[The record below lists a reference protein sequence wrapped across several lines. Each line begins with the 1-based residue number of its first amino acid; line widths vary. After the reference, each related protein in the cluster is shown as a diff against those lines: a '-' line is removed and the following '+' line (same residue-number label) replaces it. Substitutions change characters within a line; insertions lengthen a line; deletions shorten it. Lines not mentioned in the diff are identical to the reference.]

1 MSAALATFAL
11 PAAALMTWALIR
23 SPLGRRV
30 VDRAPLARR
39 DDERLQPARQHGR
52 ARGDD
57 GGDRVRLLRRRRVD
71 DPRQPAR
78 ARPRPGRRA
87 RLRGLLAVQP
97 AARQGRRGLHGRL
110 GEPAARLRARRARP
124 LGELEGGGDD
134 GRGALPAD
142 PRPRGADP
150 RHDARHDRPRP
161 RGAADLP
168 GRTRPHVAPARLPR
182 ALREAR
188 RAAPRPRHREHV
200 PEAHLRRNAARAPR
214 STVRALHPLRPLPRR
229 LALRGRAGGD
239 GDDHGGRPLGARGLR
254 VHHSESALGRLPA
267 ERLRRRLAALHDPR
281 RCFSARRAGAL
292 PFSHRAEG
300 PRGRAP
306 HAPRGSR
313 PRGPQPPARAAR
325 DAGRARRR
333 LRRRRS
339 APAPPPSAGRPGP
352 RRRRR
357 HRVDPRDRAARPRPG
372 DDPGRAA
379 RTARLRRLR
388 LRAGRRDVPL
398 RAAAD
403 GSRPTRHPR
412 RVGRVTT
419 VAVAAPARTRLERL
433 SSALPILT
441 VFAWLCLVYGVE
453 AWLHGTPWL
462 FTDELETAQL
472 SRAIA
477 ATGHAA
483 RRGQPHPF
491 GSLYNFLIAPAWWLH
506 SVLDAYSTIKY
517 LGVAVMTS
525 VVFPAYWLARMVVS
539 PRPALFAAAA
549 SAAIPAF
556 LYAPMLLP
564 EPLAYPYSALC
575 LFLIAKALSTR
586 GAWWIGALTI
596 GLGVFPVVA
605 GLSALVRP
613 RGVVRTERER
623 AFVAVAAASVAG
635 FAWYTAIKAAY
646 VSTVFST
653 LTEERNLI
661 YVSPVLFVATALFLE
676 RPRVRLLP
684 VAGAAALA
692 GYVLVGTDYKMDVH
706 LYNDAPGLSIL
717 QSANRNLGLTPHGA
731 RIVLLSVLAASVA
744 VLLAPRVRR
753 VPAWAVR
760 GLVVTAA
767 LFVLAWNITGQMAA
781 ASASRNFSDE
791 LLHNYPRPLNWLD
804 QDDHG
809 EPAMYLGQQITD
821 ANGLWLLEFWNKSLH
836 YVWSLDGTAKG
847 PGPTLSPDLLAP
859 DGRIT
864 DAPGIRYAVVDP
876 GIDLVGRPVTSVEHH
891 GGGAAQDWRL
901 YRIVPPL
908 RLVDAATG
916 IYADGWAGEQSAYS
930 RYRTPG
936 DQPGFVVVNVSR
948 AAWNGPAP
956 PGHVTIRVG
965 PLRVEDKQPALA
977 SVTQIRR
984 WKVES
989 GLERSFVIPTPKP
1002 PFRVEV
1008 LISPTF
1014 VPAQEDSHSSD
1025 VREFGAQ
1032 VSFGFRPR

>member
-188 RAAPRPRHREHV
+188 RAPPRPDRGRAWRHEPRVQQHQQRRRPPRRGAPYLRAARPVRDLPLRPGARTRGPDGAGRDPRPPPRRGARRLRDRRRRVLRVVPALRPRHREHV

-281 RCFSARRAGAL
+281 RCFPARRAGAL

-306 HAPRGSR
+306 HAHRGSG

-684 VAGAAALA
+684 VA
-692 GYVLVGTDYKMDVH
+692 
-706 LYNDAPGLSIL
+706 
-717 QSANRNLGLTPHGA
+717 
-731 RIVLLSVLAASVA
+731 
-744 VLLAPRVRR
+744 
-753 VPAWAVR
+753 
-760 GLVVTAA
+760 
-767 LFVLAWNITGQMAA
+767 
-781 ASASRNFSDE
+781 
-791 LLHNYPRPLNWLD
+791 
-804 QDDHG
+804 
-809 EPAMYLGQQITD
+809 
-821 ANGLWLLEFWNKSLH
+821 
-836 YVWSLDGTAKG
+836 
-847 PGPTLSPDLLAP
+847 
-859 DGRIT
+859 
-864 DAPGIRYAVVDP
+864 
-876 GIDLVGRPVTSVEHH
+876 
-891 GGGAAQDWRL
+891 
-901 YRIVPPL
+901 
-908 RLVDAATG
+908 
-916 IYADGWAGEQSAYS
+916 
-930 RYRTPG
+930 
-936 DQPGFVVVNVSR
+936 
-948 AAWNGPAP
+948 
-956 PGHVTIRVG
+956 
-965 PLRVEDKQPALA
+965 
-977 SVTQIRR
+977 
-984 WKVES
+984 
-989 GLERSFVIPTPKP
+989 
-1002 PFRVEV
+1002 
-1008 LISPTF
+1008 
-1014 VPAQEDSHSSD
+1014 
-1025 VREFGAQ
+1025 
-1032 VSFGFRPR
+1032 

>member
-1 MSAALATFAL
+1 
-11 PAAALMTWALIR
+11 
-23 SPLGRRV
+23 
-30 VDRAPLARR
+30 
-39 DDERLQPARQHGR
+39 
-52 ARGDD
+52 
-57 GGDRVRLLRRRRVD
+57 
-71 DPRQPAR
+71 
-78 ARPRPGRRA
+78 
-87 RLRGLLAVQP
+87 
-97 AARQGRRGLHGRL
+97 
-110 GEPAARLRARRARP
+110 
-124 LGELEGGGDD
+124 
-134 GRGALPAD
+134 
-142 PRPRGADP
+142 
-150 RHDARHDRPRP
+150 
-161 RGAADLP
+161 
-168 GRTRPHVAPARLPR
+168 
-182 ALREAR
+182 
-188 RAAPRPRHREHV
+188 
-200 PEAHLRRNAARAPR
+200 
-214 STVRALHPLRPLPRR
+214 
-229 LALRGRAGGD
+229 
-239 GDDHGGRPLGARGLR
+239 
-254 VHHSESALGRLPA
+254 
-267 ERLRRRLAALHDPR
+267 
-281 RCFSARRAGAL
+281 
-292 PFSHRAEG
+292 
-300 PRGRAP
+300 
-306 HAPRGSR
+306 
-313 PRGPQPPARAAR
+313 
-325 DAGRARRR
+325 
-333 LRRRRS
+333 
-339 APAPPPSAGRPGP
+339 
-352 RRRRR
+352 
-357 HRVDPRDRAARPRPG
+357 
-372 DDPGRAA
+372 
-379 RTARLRRLR
+379 
-388 LRAGRRDVPL
+388 
-398 RAAAD
+398 
-403 GSRPTRHPR
+403 
-412 RVGRVTT
+412 VTT
-419 VAVAAPARTRLERL
+419 VAIAAPARTRLERL

-483 RRGQPHPF
+483 RRGEPHPF
-491 GSLYNFLIAPAWWLH
+491 GSLYNVLIAPAWWLH

-525 VVFPAYWLARMVVS
+525 VVFPAYWLARMIVS

-586 GAWWIGALTI
+586 GAWWIGGAAIASAIAPLVRSELGVIPAVYVLAALGLAWHGRWARRWRERWSTWDWIGAATLIAGVLIVVNSYVTHRSFSWYVATTLYKDRMIDYGLWAVGALTI

-623 AFVAVAAASVAG
+623 AFVAVAAASLAG

-646 VSTVFST
+646 VSAYFST

-676 RPRVRLLP
+676 RPRVRVLP
-684 VAGAAALA
+684 VLGASALA
-692 GYVLVGTDYKMDVH
+692 AYVLVGTDYKMDVH

-731 RIVLLSVLAASVA
+731 RIVLLGLLAASVA

-760 GLVVTAA
+760 GLLVTAA
-767 LFVLAWNITGQMAA
+767 LFVLAWNVTGQMAA
-781 ASASRNFSDE
+781 ASASRNFADE

-809 EPAMYLGQQITD
+809 KPAMYLGQQITD

-864 DAPGIRYAVVDP
+864 DAPGIQYAVVDP
-876 GIDLVGRPVTSVEHH
+876 GIELVGIPAGQIEHR

-901 YRIVPPL
+901 YKIAPPL

-916 IYADGWAGEQSAYS
+916 IYADGWAGKESAYS

-936 DQPGFVVVNVSR
+936 NRPGFVVVNVSR

-965 PLRVEDKQPALA
+965 PLRVKDKQPALA

-989 GLERSFVIPTPKP
+989 GLQQSFVIPTPKP

-1014 VPAQEDSHSSD
+1014 VPAQIDPHSSD

>member
-1 MSAALATFAL
+1 
-11 PAAALMTWALIR
+11 
-23 SPLGRRV
+23 
-30 VDRAPLARR
+30 
-39 DDERLQPARQHGR
+39 
-52 ARGDD
+52 
-57 GGDRVRLLRRRRVD
+57 
-71 DPRQPAR
+71 
-78 ARPRPGRRA
+78 
-87 RLRGLLAVQP
+87 
-97 AARQGRRGLHGRL
+97 
-110 GEPAARLRARRARP
+110 
-124 LGELEGGGDD
+124 
-134 GRGALPAD
+134 
-142 PRPRGADP
+142 
-150 RHDARHDRPRP
+150 
-161 RGAADLP
+161 
-168 GRTRPHVAPARLPR
+168 
-182 ALREAR
+182 
-188 RAAPRPRHREHV
+188 
-200 PEAHLRRNAARAPR
+200 
-214 STVRALHPLRPLPRR
+214 
-229 LALRGRAGGD
+229 
-239 GDDHGGRPLGARGLR
+239 
-254 VHHSESALGRLPA
+254 
-267 ERLRRRLAALHDPR
+267 
-281 RCFSARRAGAL
+281 
-292 PFSHRAEG
+292 
-300 PRGRAP
+300 
-306 HAPRGSR
+306 
-313 PRGPQPPARAAR
+313 
-325 DAGRARRR
+325 
-333 LRRRRS
+333 
-339 APAPPPSAGRPGP
+339 
-352 RRRRR
+352 
-357 HRVDPRDRAARPRPG
+357 
-372 DDPGRAA
+372 
-379 RTARLRRLR
+379 
-388 LRAGRRDVPL
+388 
-398 RAAAD
+398 
-403 GSRPTRHPR
+403 
-412 RVGRVTT
+412 VTT

-586 GAWWIGALTI
+586 GAWWIGGAAIACAVAPLVRSELGVIPAVYVLAALGLAWHGRWARRWRERWSTWDWIGAATLIAGVLIVVNAYVTHRSFSWYVATTLYKDRMIDYGLWAVGALTI

-804 QDDHG
+804 QADHG

-916 IYADGWAGEQSAYS
+916 IYADGWAGKQSAYS

-936 DQPGFVVVNVSR
+936 NQPGFVVVNVSR

>member
-1 MSAALATFAL
+1 VTS
-11 PAAALMTWALIR
+11 
-23 SPLGRRV
+23 
-30 VDRAPLARR
+30 
-39 DDERLQPARQHGR
+39 
-52 ARGDD
+52 
-57 GGDRVRLLRRRRVD
+57 
-71 DPRQPAR
+71 
-78 ARPRPGRRA
+78 
-87 RLRGLLAVQP
+87 
-97 AARQGRRGLHGRL
+97 
-110 GEPAARLRARRARP
+110 
-124 LGELEGGGDD
+124 
-134 GRGALPAD
+134 
-142 PRPRGADP
+142 
-150 RHDARHDRPRP
+150 
-161 RGAADLP
+161 
-168 GRTRPHVAPARLPR
+168 VAI
-182 ALREAR
+182 
-188 RAAPRPRHREHV
+188 
-200 PEAHLRRNAARAPR
+200 
-214 STVRALHPLRPLPRR
+214 
-229 LALRGRAGGD
+229 
-239 GDDHGGRPLGARGLR
+239 
-254 VHHSESALGRLPA
+254 
-267 ERLRRRLAALHDPR
+267 
-281 RCFSARRAGAL
+281 
-292 PFSHRAEG
+292 
-300 PRGRAP
+300 
-306 HAPRGSR
+306 
-313 PRGPQPPARAAR
+313 
-325 DAGRARRR
+325 
-333 LRRRRS
+333 
-339 APAPPPSAGRPGP
+339 
-352 RRRRR
+352 
-357 HRVDPRDRAARPRPG
+357 
-372 DDPGRAA
+372 
-379 RTARLRRLR
+379 
-388 LRAGRRDVPL
+388 
-398 RAAAD
+398 
-403 GSRPTRHPR
+403 
-412 RVGRVTT
+412 
-419 VAVAAPARTRLERL
+419 AAPARTRLERL

-477 ATGHAA
+477 STGHAA
-483 RRGQPHPF
+483 RRGEPHPF

-539 PRPALFAAAA
+539 PRPALFAAGA

-586 GAWWIGALTI
+586 GAWWIGGAAIASAIAPLVRSELGVIPAVYVLAALGLAWNGRSARRWRERWSTWDWIGAATLVAGVAIVVNAYVTHRSFSWYVATTLYKDRMIDYGLWAAGALTI

-613 RGVVRTERER
+613 RGVVRAERER
-623 AFVAVAAASVAG
+623 AFVAVATASIAG

-646 VSTVFST
+646 VSAFFST

-731 RIVLLSVLAASVA
+731 RIVLLGLLAASVA
-744 VLLAPRVRR
+744 VLLVPRVRR
-753 VPAWAVR
+753 VPAAVVR
-760 GLVVTAA
+760 GLLVTAA

-781 ASASRNFSDE
+781 ASASRNFADE

-809 EPAMYLGQQITD
+809 KPAMYLGQQITD

-864 DAPGIRYAVVDP
+864 DAPGIQYAVVDP
-876 GIDLVGRPVTSVEHH
+876 GIDLVGTPAGQIEHR

-901 YRIVPPL
+901 YKIAPPL

-916 IYADGWAGEQSAYS
+916 IYADGWAGKESAYS

-936 DQPGFVVVNVSR
+936 NRPGFVVVNVSR

-965 PLRVEDKQPALA
+965 PLRVKDKQPALA

-989 GLERSFVIPTPKP
+989 GLTQSFVIPTPKP

-1014 VPAQEDSHSSD
+1014 VPARVDPSSSD

-1032 VSFGFRPR
+1032 VSFDFRAR